1 MFFSTSAPFVGRNLR
16 PLHVDDVRPVASGL
30 ILIRQIHH
38 QTEYRFHYHIQT
50 HPHAAREP

>member
-30 ILIRQIHH
+30 ILIRQIHQ